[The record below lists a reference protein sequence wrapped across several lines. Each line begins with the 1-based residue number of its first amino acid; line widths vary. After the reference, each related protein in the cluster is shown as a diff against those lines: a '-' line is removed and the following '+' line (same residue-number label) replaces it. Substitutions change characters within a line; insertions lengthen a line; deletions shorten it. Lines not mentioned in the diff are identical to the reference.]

1 MIIHTLNR
9 NNRIDT
15 RTKTYYNL
23 NILII
28 FRSSY
33 KYIKLRKEGYY
44 MKKITQ
50 RFFMLG
56 LSLLLL
62 IGSIISISYHNET
75 CTLVPID
82 SMSYAVTR
90 DGQRTG
96 TFTKYEYSS
105 IYSVEE
111 LQDITTGKISILLQ
125 ELGIFDFNNPPT
137 DYVFSNSKY
146 ADWQLTQYIIDHQ
159 ETTYF
164 YISDSFL
171 FAFQLDPNIIG
182 ENVEE
187 TLLDISKNI
196 LPEFS

>member
-1 MIIHTLNR
+1 
-9 NNRIDT
+9 
-15 RTKTYYNL
+15 
-23 NILII
+23 
-28 FRSSY
+28 
-33 KYIKLRKEGYY
+33 
-44 MKKITQ
+44 MKKRI
-50 RFFMLG
+50 FVLI
-56 LSLLLL
+56 SIIL
-62 IGSIISISYHNET
+62 IGSIISISYHNES
-75 CTLVPID
+75 CTFVPID

-90 DGQRTG
+90 DGERAG
-96 TFTKYEYSS
+96 TFTKYEYPP

-111 LQDITTGKISILLQ
+111 LQDITTTKITILLQ

-171 FAFQLDPNIIG
+171 FAFQLDPNRIG

>member
-15 RTKTYYNL
+15 RTKIYYNL

-44 MKKITQ
+44 MKKSIYV
-50 RFFMLG
+50 LI
-56 LSLLLL
+56 SIIL

>member
-1 MIIHTLNR
+1 
-9 NNRIDT
+9 
-15 RTKTYYNL
+15 
-23 NILII
+23 
-28 FRSSY
+28 
-33 KYIKLRKEGYY
+33 
-44 MKKITQ
+44 MKKRI
-50 RFFMLG
+50 FVLI
-56 LSLLLL
+56 SIIL

-75 CTLVPID
+75 CTFVPID

-90 DGQRTG
+90 DGQRAG

-111 LQDITTGKISILLQ
+111 LQDITTTKITILLQ